1 MKHGYDNVQ
10 MNTRRLSSAW
20 SGHAP
25 GWVLACLLLLST
37 GEGGAAITPD
47 GTMGSVANLT
57 GQDYSITGG
66 TQLGSNLF
74 HSFSVF
80 DIHTGVDICQLDAAA
95 SETRRNSQQPPG
107 IVRRYRRQQ
116 GV

>member
-1 MKHGYDNVQ
+1 MKHGNDNVQ
-10 MNTRRLSSAW
+10 MIRRRLSSAW
-20 SGHAP
+20 SGHAL
-25 GWVLACLLLLST
+25 GWVLACLLLMST
-37 GEGGAAITPD
+37 GEGGADITPD

-80 DIHTGVDICQLDAAA
+80 DIHTGESA
-95 SETRRNSQQPPG
+95 TFNGPG
-107 IVRRYRRQQ
+107 AINNIISRVT
-116 GV
+116 GGNL